1 MPNPSAAD
9 NTARKQNIS
18 VLKSIVVNDY
28 CFKHFAIYLT
38 QCVVG
43 NRDLRTIETLSV
55 TTSL

>member
-9 NTARKQNIS
+9 ITARKQNIK
-18 VLKSIVVNDY
+18 VLKSIVVNDDY
-28 CFKHFAIYLT
+28 FKHFAIYLT
-38 QCVVG
+38 QRVVG